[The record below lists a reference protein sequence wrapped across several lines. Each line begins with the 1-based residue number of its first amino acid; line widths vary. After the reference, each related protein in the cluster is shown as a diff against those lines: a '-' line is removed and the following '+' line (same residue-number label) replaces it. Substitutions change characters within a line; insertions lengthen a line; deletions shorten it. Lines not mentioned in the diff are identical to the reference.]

1 MIIKDFKSLEVIMN
15 NVFRILAKPAKLAKV
30 VTHGLCELRGLSV
43 KNTIKQFVITE
54 DV

>member
-15 NVFRILAKPAKLAKV
+15 NVFRIHAKPAQLAKV
-30 VTHGLCELRGLSV
+30 VTHGLCELSGLSM
-43 KNTIKQFVITE
+43 KNTTKQFVITE